1 MCLLCT
7 CESLIVK
14 EKLQNGRGTTPFTML
29 AMEASKKRHMSRR
42 KKGSACRR
50 VKRKGTTVALP
61 KTARKKR
68 AKAAVKGTV
77 AAVEK
82 MQGVKLFLP
91 RRHKEMM
98 LVKLWVVTMV
108 RVFIVHAPV
117 FLAQFYRHAKRATIV
132 VMMGEEHQHKEQD

>member
-1 MCLLCT
+1 
-7 CESLIVK
+7 
-14 EKLQNGRGTTPFTML
+14 ML
-29 AMEASKKRHMSRR
+29 AMAASKKRHRSRR
-42 KKGSACRR
+42 KEGSACRR
-50 VKRKGTTVALP
+50 VKRKGATVALP

-68 AKAAVKGTV
+68 AKAAKAAVKETV
-77 AAVEK
+77 ATIEK

-98 LVKLWVVTMV
+98 LVELGVVAMV

>member
-1 MCLLCT
+1 ML
-7 CESLIVK
+7 
-14 EKLQNGRGTTPFTML
+14 TMT
-29 AMEASKKRHMSRR
+29 ASKKRHRSRS
-42 KKGSACRR
+42 KEGSAYRR

-68 AKAAVKGTV
+68 AKAAVKETV
-77 AAVEK
+77 AAVKK

-98 LVKLWVVTMV
+98 LVELWVVAMV

-117 FLAQFYRHAKRATIV
+117 FLAQFYRYAKRATIV
-132 VMMGEEHQHKEQD
+132 MMMGEKHQHKEQNQRQHRQIFAYR

>member
-1 MCLLCT
+1 
-7 CESLIVK
+7 
-14 EKLQNGRGTTPFTML
+14 ML
-29 AMEASKKRHMSRR
+29 AMEASKKRHRSRR
-42 KKGSACRR
+42 KEGSAYRR

-68 AKAAVKGTV
+68 AKAAVKGTI

-91 RRHKEMM
+91 YRHKEMM
-98 LVKLWVVTMV
+98 LVELWVVAMV

-117 FLAQFYRHAKRATIV
+117 FLAQLYRHAKRATIV
-132 VMMGEEHQHKEQD
+132 VMMGEEHQHKDQNQRQHRQIFAYG